1 MDDRL
6 IFIKLGG
13 SLITD
18 KDKENHANKEIIK
31 ELLKAL
37 FLCWEA
43 NPDLKVL
50 LGHGSGSFGHA
61 AAAKYHTRDGVRNLE
76 DWLGYQKV
84 WQAARALHNIVL
96 DLGLQLE
103 LPLISF
109 PPSAMISARNG
120 QVSMWNLEPIAVAL
134 ENRLIP
140 VVYGDVVVDED
151 LVGTILST
159 EDLFVEMAANFQPD
173 DVFLVGKEAGVFED
187 FPNCKT
193 LIPHLDSHSPIMSAI
208 LGSESTDVT
217 GGMREKVL
225 LMQKLCAMS
234 PITKVHIF
242 SGLQP
247 ENLSKVLNGD
257 EQGTL
262 ITTL

>member
-1 MDDRL
+1 MDERL
-6 IFIKLGG
+6 VFIKLGG

-18 KDKENHANKEIIK
+18 KNKENHANKELIK

-37 FLCWEA
+37 FQYWEA
-43 NPDLKVL
+43 NPNLKVL

-61 AAAKYHTRDGVRNLE
+61 AAAKYHTREGVHNRTE
-76 DWLGYQKV
+76 WLGYQKV
-84 WQAARALHNIVL
+84 WQAAHALHNIVL
-96 DLGLQLE
+96 ECGLE
-103 LPLISF
+103 MNLPLLSF
-109 PPSAMISARNG
+109 PPSAMISSRGG

-151 LVGTILST
+151 LGGTILST

-173 DVFLVGKEAGVFED
+173 DVLLVGKEAGVFED
-187 FPNCKT
+187 FPTCKT
-193 LIPHLDSHSPIMSAI
+193 LIPHLDGHSPIMSAI

-225 LMQKLCAMS
+225 LMQKLCALS
-234 PITKVHIF
+234 PLTKVHIF
-242 SGLQP
+242 SGLEP
-247 ENLSKVLNGD
+247 ENLSKVLKGD
-257 EQGTL
+257 ELGTL